1 MRSAAWLAIGVL
13 LTVPTPPAETAPP
26 SLKERAAAMKPFL
39 PAPPSG
45 WSMVEE
51 ETIGEDSA
59 MSGSTLSVRRRY
71 KKGAS
76 AEEMVEIVIGVQPN
90 GKPLYPAR
98 LIDDP
103 AGAAKNLTQGVPFTI
118 AEALGQKALTRTI
131 RNPSRDRLEHTV
143 VHKLPNNVSVHY
155 WVWTLPV
162 EAAAPFRKAIDYAK
176 LGALKP

>member
-1 MRSAAWLAIGVL
+1 MRYAAFLAIGVL
-13 LTVPTPPAETAPP
+13 LTLSAPPAVAAPP

-39 PAPPSG
+39 PAPPPG

-51 ETIGEDSA
+51 EVIGEDSA
-59 MSGSTLSVRRRY
+59 MSGSKLSVRRRY
-71 KKGAS
+71 KKGDK

-103 AGAAKNLTQGVPFTI
+103 AAAAKNLTQGVPFTI
-118 AEALGQKALTRTI
+118 TEALGQKALTRTI
-131 RNPSRDRLEHTV
+131 RNPTRNRLEHTV

-162 EAAAPFRKAIDYAK
+162 EAAEPFRKAVDYTK